1 MSAWNKFHEFFKE
14 KFTVAP
20 CKENKTHLNFV
31 SIFSSKKL
39 YHRLFSPDVL
49 LGEKKAVVD
58 SIVETWIINNFRFPV
73 SLKWNYHS
81 CKQFEAWQDSSA
93 RCGIKHHLHS
103 KFLFSTW
110 DSNAENWAFCH
121 RSTVA
126 KWYNLLLT
134 RVRYFSSLHRLGT
147 NKKFRD
153 PIRNRTS
160 NLRIPR
166 SDALPPS
173 HRNSLWARSTT
184 KKFIHDTRPAAAYC

>member
-58 SIVETWIINNFRFPV
+58 SNVETWIINNFRFPV

-81 CKQFEAWQDSSA
+81 CKQFEAWQDSSE

-103 KFLFSTW
+103 KFLFSTC

-121 RSTVA
+121 YSREVIQLSLNQSKIFFV
-126 KWYNLLLT
+126 
-134 RVRYFSSLHRLGT
+134 SSQT
-147 NKKFRD
+147 WDK
-153 PIRNRTS
+153 
-160 NLRIPR
+160 
-166 SDALPPS
+166 
-173 HRNSLWARSTT
+173 
-184 KKFIHDTRPAAAYC
+184 